1 MEISRKSEKFAEL
14 DCYIDG
20 LGDPDGG
27 ALIGVLHKA
36 QGIFGYL
43 PEEVQNHVAQR
54 LCVPVSKVYGV
65 VSFYSFF
72 NMNPKGKVKVN
83 ICTGTACFVRG
94 CQKIVDEFEKVM
106 DCAPGTTTEDG
117 MFSLD
122 CLRCVG
128 ACGLAPVLSVNGT
141 TYGRVAAGEVKGIV
155 DTEAAKLNEVVL

>member
-1 MEISRKSEKFAEL
+1 MEISNKSEKFAEL
-14 DCYIDG
+14 DHYIDG
-20 LGDPDGG
+20 LGDPNEGL
-27 ALIGVLHKA
+27 LIGVLHKA
-36 QGIFGYL
+36 QDIFDYL

-54 LCVPVSKVYGV
+54 LRVPVSKVYGV

-72 NMNPKGKVKVN
+72 NMSPKGKVRVN

-94 CQKIVDEFEKVM
+94 CQKIVDEFAKVM

-128 ACGLAPVLSVNGT
+128 ACGLAPVLSVNGI
-141 TYGRVAAGEVKGIV
+141 TYGRVTAGEVKGIV
-155 DTEAAKLNEVVL
+155 DAEVSKLSEVVV